1 MLLPYL
7 CGVKTAAT
15 PAPVAVLGGG
25 AAGFFGAIACA
36 EANPDT
42 PVVLLEKTG
51 KLLAKVRV
59 SGGGRCNVTHACDT
73 PAQLV
78 AHYPRGSKQ
87 LKAAFQQFG
96 VAETIAWF
104 AQRGVG
110 LKTEAD
116 GRMFPTTDSSETIA
130 RALEDAAHKAGV
142 RIITQASVEAVRPLP
157 QGGFELAVSGA
168 GSRSVGPAL
177 RVSRLLIATGGNPK
191 SAHYD
196 WLRALGHAIAEPVP
210 SLFTFNV
217 PHSPLSELMGV
228 SVPHARVTLAGEKL
242 FYEGPLLVTHWGVS
256 GPAVLKLSAWGARR
270 LHELGYVGTALVNWI
285 PGHTEDTLRPWLQQF
300 RQENGRKTV
309 GSNPQF
315 NLPQRL
321 WRNLTEQAGIA
332 PATRWSDLPAKA
344 QNRLLELLLRTPLAV
359 RGKTTY
365 KEEFVTCGGIALD
378 EVDLKT
384 MQSRHIPGLHFAG
397 EVLDID
403 GITGGFNFQA
413 AWTTGFLAGQAMGMR
428 NEEFR
433 TQMPIPH
440 SSLSAASV
448 TFGANRE

>member
-1 MLLPYL
+1 M
-7 CGVKTAAT
+7 KKDAAQ
-15 PAPVAVLGGG
+15 PLVAVLGGG

-36 EANPDT
+36 EANPDIA
-42 PVVLLEKTG
+42 VILLEKTG

-78 AHYPRGSKQ
+78 AHYPRGSRQ

-104 AQRGVG
+104 AKRGVA

-130 RALEDAAHKAGV
+130 RALEEAARQAGV
-142 RIITQASVEAVRPLP
+142 RIVTNASVDEILPLA
-157 QGGFELAVSGA
+157 QGGFNLRISGSGTAQLGASLQVSQ
-168 GSRSVGPAL
+168 
-177 RVSRLLIATGGNPK
+177 LLIATGGNPK
-191 SAHYD
+191 SANYD
-196 WLRALGHAIAEPVP
+196 WLRALGHHIAAPVP

-217 PHSPLSELMGV
+217 PNSPLSELMGV
-228 SVPHARVTLAGEKL
+228 SVPQARVVLAGEKL
-242 FYEGPLLVTHWGVS
+242 QYEGPLLVTHWGVS

-270 LHELGYVGTALVNWI
+270 LSELGYVGTALINWI
-285 PGHTEDTLRPWLQQF
+285 PAFSEETLRPWLQQF
-300 RQENGRKTV
+300 RQDNGRKTV
-309 GSNPQF
+309 ASNPQF
-315 NLPQRL
+315 GLPQRL
-321 WRNLTEQAGIA
+321 WRNLTEQAGITA
-332 PATRWSDLPAKA
+332 EIRWSDLPAKA
-344 QNRLLELLLRTPLAV
+344 QNRLLELLLRMPLAV

-365 KEEFVTCGGIALD
+365 KEEFVTCGGIVLD

-384 MQSRHIPGLHFAG
+384 MQSRRVPGLYFAG

-413 AWTTGFLAGQAMGMR
+413 AWTTGFLAGRAMAK
-428 NEEFR
+428 
-433 TQMPIPH
+433 P
-440 SSLSAASV
+440 LAV
-448 TFGANRE
+448 VV